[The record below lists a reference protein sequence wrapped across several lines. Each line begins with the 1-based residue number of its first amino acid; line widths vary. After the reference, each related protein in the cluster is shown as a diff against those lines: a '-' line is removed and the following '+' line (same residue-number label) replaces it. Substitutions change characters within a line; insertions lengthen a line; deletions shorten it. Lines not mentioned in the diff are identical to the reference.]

1 MSDFVEL
8 HSTWDLISV
17 QVWQA
22 HWFFFRMMMT
32 RRSRLWWSSESV
44 LPFSWSSSSLSPSWF
59 GGWRSTPRQRP
70 TVSCHCHCLYV
81 DVVVVD
87 LRRLNYQ
94 LASLLKSQ
102 WSMWFYHCLYNLSFL
117 LSSWQCQYDS
127 VTVSE
132 VSLSIGLCPQML
144 MSSRKWHCQC
154 DSVLYSVYIIR
165 SLSLPWQPTV
175 SVILS
180 LPLWMGRWYCHND
193 NVIFTFNI
201 AVSF

>member
-1 MSDFVEL
+1 MTGALVLFQDDDDEEVKAL
-8 HSTWDLISV
+8 MIVGICVAILLIILIIAAIM
-17 QVWQA
+17 VW
-22 HWFFFRMMMT
+22 
-32 RRSRLWWSSESV
+32 RLKV
-44 LPFSWSSSSLSPSWF
+44 YPKTKTHRKLS
-59 GGWRSTPRQRP
+59 
-70 TVSCHCHCLYV
+70 CHCLYV

-87 LRRLNYQ
+87 LKD
-94 LASLLKSQ
+94 LLIISWLLC
-102 WSMWFYHCLYNLSFL
+102 WSHNGQCDFITVSITWSFL

-132 VSLSIGLCPQML
+132 VPLSIGLCPKML

-175 SVILS
+175 NVILS
-180 LPLWMGRWYCHND
+180 LSLWFGRWYCHND

-201 AVSF
+201 TVSF

>member
-1 MSDFVEL
+1 MTIKNGCSEPQFRDNLTVCQNVRFCWITFNL
-8 HSTWDLISV
+8 RFNYRSV

-87 LRRLNYQ
+87 LRRLTYHK

-102 WSMWFYHCLYNLSFL
+102 WSMWFYHCLYNL
-117 LSSWQCQYDS
+117 
-127 VTVSE
+127 
-132 VSLSIGLCPQML
+132 
-144 MSSRKWHCQC
+144 
-154 DSVLYSVYIIR
+154 
-165 SLSLPWQPTV
+165 
-175 SVILS
+175 
-180 LPLWMGRWYCHND
+180 
-193 NVIFTFNI
+193 VIFTVI
-201 AVSF
+201 MTMSIW

>member
-1 MSDFVEL
+1 MIVGICVAIL
-8 HSTWDLISV
+8 LIILIIV
-17 QVWQA
+17 AIMVW
-22 HWFFFRMMMT
+22 
-32 RRSRLWWSSESV
+32 RLKV
-44 LPFSWSSSSLSPSWF
+44 YPKTKTHRKLSLSL
-59 GGWRSTPRQRP
+59 
-70 TVSCHCHCLYV
+70 VCLYV
-81 DVVVVD
+81 DDVVVD
-87 LRRLNYQ
+87 LRRLNYHK

-127 VTVSE
+127 VTVNE
-132 VSLSIGLCPQML
+132 VPLSIGLCPKML